1 MSRTYSCTL
10 REVGNSVALPL
21 FSEALELEIVV
32 MVSLGNITSVG
43 GLDSM
48 EDPVTGV
55 IGTVPNI
62 SVNRFIGNRNNAKV
76 GSVAV
81 LLSVRGAF
89 VEISGRFPC
98 VGVGQEVEIWII
110 GTSQNRILLWLGNI
124 GDTTDVTF
132 SNVNCRIPDWWWW

>member
-1 MSRTYSCTL
+1 MYNCTL
-10 REVGNSVALPL
+10 CEVGNSVALPL
-21 FSEALELEIVV
+21 FSEALELETVA

-62 SVNRFIGNRNNAKV
+62 SVNRFIGNRNNFKV

-81 LLSVRGAF
+81 LLSMRGTF
-89 VEISGRFPC
+89 VKTSGRFPC
-98 VGVGQEVEIWII
+98 VGVGQEVEIWID

-124 GDTTDVTF
+124 GDTADVTF
-132 SNVNCRIPDWWWW
+132 SNVNCRIPDWW

>member
-1 MSRTYSCTL
+1 MYNCTL
-10 REVGNSVALPL
+10 CEVGNSVALPL
-21 FSEALELEIVV
+21 FSEALELETVA

-62 SVNRFIGNRNNAKV
+62 SVNRFIGNRNNFKV

-81 LLSVRGAF
+81 LLSMRGTF
-89 VEISGRFPC
+89 VKTSGRFPC
-98 VGVGQEVEIWII
+98 VGVGQEVEIWID

-124 GDTTDVTF
+124 GDTTNITF
-132 SNVNCRIPDWWWW
+132 RNVDSRIPDDWWRW